1 MCGDKEGETM
11 STQIGR
17 FGAHSGAAAEE
28 ELPVEG
34 SLPSFDGATGWL
46 NSKPLS
52 PGGLRGHVVLVQF
65 WTYTCINWLRTL
77 AHIRAWSRRY
87 KDSGLV
93 VIGVHTPEFAFEHDI
108 DNVRRAVEAMD
119 IDYPVAVDSDYGVW
133 QAFANHYWPAL
144 YLADAKGRI
153 RHHRFGEGD
162 FERSEMVIR
171 QLLHEAGVQSIP
183 VGLSPVEPRGAE
195 VEADWAELGS
205 AENYTGHDRTSGFET
220 SWPEHLRLNHW
231 ALAGEWTVRDDAVR
245 ANEAGARLAYQF
257 RARDL
262 NMVMG
267 PAERGLEA
275 RFRVLIDGQS
285 AGAAHGADVDAQG
298 NGKAS
303 EQRMYQLIRQPKPIT
318 DRRFE
323 IEFLDPGLEVFCVT
337 FG

>member
-1 MCGDKEGETM
+1 M
-11 STQIGR
+11 STRIGR
-17 FGAHSGAAAEE
+17 FGAHGGAAAEE

-46 NSKPLS
+46 NSDPLS
-52 PGGLRGHVVLVQF
+52 PGGLRGHVVAVQF

-87 KDSGLV
+87 GDSGLV

-144 YLADAKGRI
+144 YLVDAKGRI

-171 QLLHEAGVQSIP
+171 QLQHEAGVQSIP
-183 VGLSPVEPRGAE
+183 VGLTAVEPRGAE
-195 VEADWAELGS
+195 VEADWTDLGS
-205 AENYTGHDRTSGFET
+205 AENYTGRDRTSGFEA
-220 SWPEHLRLNHW
+220 PAPDHLRLNHW
-231 ALAGEWTVRDDAVR
+231 TLAGKWTVRDDAVR

-257 RARDL
+257 HARDL
-262 NMVMG
+262 NVVMG
-267 PAERGLEA
+267 LAERGAEA
-275 RFRVLIDGQS
+275 RFSVLIDGQN
-285 AGAAHGADVDAQG
+285 AGAAHGADLDEQG
-298 NGKAS
+298 SGKVS
-303 EQRMYQLIRQPKPIT
+303 EQRMYQLIRQPKPIE

-323 IEFLDPGLEVFCVT
+323 IEFLDPRVEVFCFT